1 LIGLPAEE
9 CIIDYPGKELIIQR
23 MLEALLVEALR
34 WRSLGNEAVP
44 AGLLSGMQI
53 PAIARALQAIHA
65 DVRANWTVAELAS
78 IAGMSRSTFSAQFG
92 DVLGCAPI
100 EYLMRWRMVI
110 AKDALPRGSKTLQRI
125 AEEIGYESTSAFS
138 TAFRK
143 RLGCPPGQF
152 ALRLETTHS
161 STNLAEPILALA
173 QAGMDVTF
181 SFPSTGY
188 GARPFLETVP
198 DLPWP
203 KQKSGPSNNR
213 PVPQSSQVQAGRA
226 TATSGAHQQDD
237 RHAIPALPAP
247 LSVHRTPL
255 PCAPPAY
262 SARLHRSA
270 ARPREANK
278 GQAVRR
284 APYRVA
290 EPFLRSIASALNN
303 PGNSGLIIYA
313 PHRRRAH
320 HVGRRVASNPGQPYR
335 RSVCPAGARLRPYP
349 VGRPT
354 ANTARRRDLQP
365 ANVRAVAPAMTTAGS
380 VHGNYVG
387 VLRDERFAVPAR
399 LSPRVT
405 VDLALRYTVLPARRS
420 GEEPG
425 LAATLTVDN
434 LFDARPR

>member
-188 GARPFLETVP
+188 GARPFFRNCPGFALAKTKIRPFEQSP
-198 DLPWP
+198 RASIKPG
-203 KQKSGPSNNR
+203 SGGQSNGDIR
-213 PVPQSSQVQAGRA
+213 R
-226 TATSGAHQQDD
+226 TSARRSTCHS
-237 RHAIPALPAP
+237 ALPAP

>member
-1 LIGLPAEE
+1 
-9 CIIDYPGKELIIQR
+9 

-188 GARPFLETVP
+188 GARPFFRNCPGFALAKTKIRPFEQSPRASIKPGSGGQSNGDIRRTSARRSTCHSSTARPLVCASHTITV
-198 DLPWP
+198 
-203 KQKSGPSNNR
+203 R
-213 PVPQSSQVQAGRA
+213 PTGIFG
-226 TATSGAHQQDD
+226 ATS
-237 RHAIPALPAP
+237 
-247 LSVHRTPL
+247 SK
-255 PCAPPAY
+255 
-262 SARLHRSA
+262 RS
-270 ARPREANK
+270 
-278 GQAVRR
+278 
-284 APYRVA
+284 
-290 EPFLRSIASALNN
+290 
-303 PGNSGLIIYA
+303 
-313 PHRRRAH
+313 
-320 HVGRRVASNPGQPYR
+320 
-335 RSVCPAGARLRPYP
+335 
-349 VGRPT
+349 
-354 ANTARRRDLQP
+354 
-365 ANVRAVAPAMTTAGS
+365 TTAGGEQGAS
-380 VHGNYVG
+380 CST
-387 VLRDERFAVPAR
+387 RTVPGRRAFSPQHCQRAEQSGQFRIDNLCPPPPPGSSRWSPGRVQPWSTIPAQR
-399 LSPRVT
+399 LPR
-405 VDLALRYTVLPARRS
+405 RRT
-420 GEEPG
+420 
-425 LAATLTVDN
+425 AATISCRSAN
-434 LFDARPR
+434 RKHGSPA